1 MAIILLFKETI
12 IAWNRF
18 SYLDL
23 RLLRFMNKLIKKR
36 SKKDHWRLF
45 LVSVIIKIKVI
56 IKFSLSL
63 KQKYRIKLMIL
74 YKPQR
79 GQDSQ
84 LQMTKAN

>member
-63 KQKYRIKLMIL
+63 K
-74 YKPQR
+74 
-79 GQDSQ
+79 
-84 LQMTKAN
+84 